1 MARRVKQ
8 SVMDQAGIS
17 QSQEIRQSVD
27 LKKGTR
33 FMLPTNQRSIIFLF
47 FEFGLF
53 FAAGLA
59 MWPVDQTIAIIL
71 FIVAV
76 GLPAF
81 MYYYDGRSTPRSVV
95 VYDEKLVLYYKF
107 KAPVTISWND
117 IEYLQ
122 KIEVFDRFSS
132 KSRPLGW
139 MKAKTMRVPV
149 ILSNKAGDAAI
160 YAYTLKIGV
169 APPTGYIKKKES

>member
-1 MARRVKQ
+1 MA
-8 SVMDQAGIS
+8 QAGLS
-17 QSQEIRQSVD
+17 QSQDIRQSVD

-33 FMLPTNQRSIIFLF
+33 FTLPTNQRSIIFLF

-53 FAAGLA
+53 FAAGVA
-59 MWPVDQTIAIIL
+59 MWPVDQTIGIIL
-71 FIVAV
+71 FAVAV

-95 VYDEKLVLYYKF
+95 IYDEKIVLNYKF
-107 KAPVTISWND
+107 KAPFTVAWND

-132 KSRPLGW
+132 RSRPLGW

-160 YAYTLKIGV
+160 YAYTLKTGL
-169 APPTGYIKKKES
+169 APPIGYIKKETS